1 MRRTRPVLP
10 PLPATAALPTPSLG
24 GPAAAAID
32 LAANRGWCSPLG
44 TPGDLAGR

>member
-10 PLPATAALPTPSLG
+10 LFLATAALLALSLG
-24 GPAAAAID
+24 GPAAVASD

-44 TPGDLAGR
+44 TLEDLVGR